1 MKKFVIYGFGD
12 FADIME
18 YYLTKDCKREV
29 VAFTADRE
37 YCTETSHNSL
47 PVVPFDELIS
57 KYSPDQFAVV
67 IGVVGAHM
75 FCDREKIYWAVKK
88 AGYELPN
95 IIHSTASVSAKVMGD
110 ANFIM
115 DNVTIGPFVTM
126 GNNNMIW
133 PNVSIAHHN
142 KIGSNNQFAGC
153 SSTIGM
159 TEIGDN
165 CFIGNNSTI
174 YRKIA
179 SFTFVG
185 AGAYVSSDTKPYEV
199 IVPARSITLENHR
212 STDFM

>member
-1 MKKFVIYGFGD
+1 MKKIVIYGSVD

-18 YYLTKDCKREV
+18 YYLIEDCKWEV
-29 VAFTADRE
+29 AAFTVDRK
-37 YCTETSHNSL
+37 YCAEISHNNL

-57 KYSPDQFAVV
+57 KYPPDQFAVV
-67 IGVVGAHM
+67 IGVIGSHM
-75 FCDREKIYWAVKK
+75 FSDRENIYLNVKK

-95 IIHSTASVSAKVMGD
+95 IVHSTASVSAKEMGD
-110 ANFIM
+110 GNIIM
-115 DNVTIGPFVTM
+115 DNVTIGPYVTM
-126 GNNNMIW
+126 GNNNIIW

-142 KIGSNNQFAGC
+142 KIGNNNQFAGC

-159 TEIGDN
+159 TEIADN
-165 CFIGNNSTI
+165 CFIGNNCTI

-185 AGAYVSSDTKPYEV
+185 AGAYVAKDTHPYDV
-199 IVPARSITLENHR
+199 IVPAKSIVLENHR